1 MLKLQSEL
9 QLKVFSVVFNY
20 TVTLFSLLN
29 LKIINPQYKHYS
41 AILPA
46 PASGVVVALLTA
58 EIITCYPSNNS
69 DDTNQTQTL
78 TDKELEIKKKKKST
92 LDTTQ

>member
-20 TVTLFSLLN
+20 TVTFLFSLLN
-29 LKIINPQYKHYS
+29 LKIINPQYKYYS

-78 TDKELEIKKKKKST
+78 TDKELEIKKKKN
-92 LDTTQ
+92 LL